1 MSPTRRLFLQNAT
14 LATIAA
20 NLPFRAFAQ
29 NQVIS
34 EKGVE
39 PESLTP
45 FDGVSRQTF
54 EPWVGARFLV
64 SLNQKSMGSLVL
76 LSVDDLDPG
85 TKTTPDS
92 AGMPIKG
99 GSVTRA
105 STITGFSL
113 QFKRTG
119 TPLRQDTYLLSHDW
133 LGTFPL
139 FLVPSGLF
147 GVESTCTA
155 VFAQPA
161 QPS

>member
-1 MSPTRRLFLQNAT
+1 MSPTRRLFLQNAA

-29 NQVIS
+29 NHFIS
-34 EKGVE
+34 EKGFE
-39 PESLTP
+39 PENLTL
-45 FDGVSRQTF
+45 FNGVSRQTF
-54 EPWVGARFLV
+54 EPWIGARFFV
-64 SLNQKSMGSLVL
+64 SLNKRPMGSIVL
-76 LSVDDLDPG
+76 LSVDDLDPNA
-85 TKTTPDS
+85 KTMPDS
-92 AGMPIKG
+92 AEIPIRG
-99 GSVTRA
+99 SSVTRA

-119 TPLRQDTYLLSHDW
+119 TPLHQDTYLLSHDW

-139 FLVPSGLF
+139 FLVPSGLP
-147 GVESTCTA
+147 GVQSTCTA